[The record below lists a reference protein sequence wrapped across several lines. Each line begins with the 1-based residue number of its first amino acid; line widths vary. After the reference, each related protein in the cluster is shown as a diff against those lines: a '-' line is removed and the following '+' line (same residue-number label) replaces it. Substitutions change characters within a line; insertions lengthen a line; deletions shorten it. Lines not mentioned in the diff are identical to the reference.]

1 MLTFRQDSVPNQGP
15 GTTMTRDPSE
25 VLGEVVPIP
34 RVQVAPP
41 PSDTDITRGILAG
54 HPDASVALYERCH
67 QAVERSVLRVLRTKD
82 AEFED
87 LVQVSFE
94 KILRSIHKGQYQGHF
109 SLARWASSIATHA
122 AIDVL
127 RMRLQERKRVDD
139 GQHMDGIV
147 PLFGGSF
154 EKRVEARSE
163 VEQIRRVLLKMPK
176 KQVEA
181 FLLHE
186 VYGHEL
192 DQVAAVLGVSPA
204 AAQSR
209 ALRGRKELMRRMS
222 AAGIGSAR

>member
-1 MLTFRQDSVPNQGP
+1 MS
-15 GTTMTRDPSE
+15 RDPSE
-25 VLGEVVPIP
+25 AVGEVITLPHVK
-34 RVQVAPP
+34 VAPP
-41 PSDTDITRGILAG
+41 PSDADITRGILAG
-54 HPDASVALYERCH
+54 HPDASVALYDRCH

-94 KILRSIHKGQYQGHF
+94 KILRSIHREQYQGHF

-127 RMRLQERKRVDD
+127 RTRLQERKRVDE
-139 GQHMDGIV
+139 GQHLDSVV

-163 VEQIRRVLLKMPK
+163 VEQVRRVLLKMPK

-209 ALRGRKELMRRMS
+209 ALRGKKELMRRMS
-222 AAGIGSAR
+222 AAAEGGER

>member
-1 MLTFRQDSVPNQGP
+1 
-15 GTTMTRDPSE
+15 MTREPSE
-25 VLGEVVPIP
+25 VLGEVVPLP
-34 RVQVAPP
+34 RVHLAPP
-41 PSDTDITRGILAG
+41 PSDEEITRGILAG
-54 HPDASVALYERCH
+54 HPEASVALYDRCH
-67 QAVERSVLRVLRTKD
+67 QAVERSVLRVLRSRD

-94 KILRSIHKGQYQGHF
+94 KILRSIHKRQYQGHF
-109 SLARWASSIATHA
+109 SLARWAASIATHA
-122 AIDVL
+122 TIDVL
-127 RMRLQERKRVDD
+127 RARQKERKRVDEGVHAD
-139 GQHMDGIV
+139 SV
-147 PLFGGSF
+147 VSLFGGSF

-163 VEQIRRVLLKMPK
+163 VEQVRRVLLKMPK

-209 ALRGRKELMRRMS
+209 ALRGKKELLRRLS
-222 AAGIGSAR
+222 ALPLGVDR

>member
-1 MLTFRQDSVPNQGP
+1 MSRE
-15 GTTMTRDPSE
+15 PSE
-25 VLGEVVPIP
+25 AVGEVIPLP
-34 RVQVAPP
+34 RVKVAPP
-41 PSDTDITRGILAG
+41 PSDADITAGILSG
-54 HPDASVALYERCH
+54 HPEASVALYDRCH
-67 QAVERSVLRVLRTKD
+67 EAVERSVLRVLRTKD

-94 KILRSIHKGQYQGHF
+94 KILRSIHRGQYQGHF

-127 RMRLQERKRVDD
+127 RARLHERKRVDD
-139 GQHMDGIV
+139 GQQLDSVV

-163 VEQIRRVLLKMPK
+163 VEQVRRVLSKMPK

-192 DQVAAVLGVSPA
+192 DQVAAVLGISPA

-209 ALRGRKELMRRMS
+209 ALRGKRELMRRMS
-222 AAGIGSAR
+222 ANGVGGER